1 VNTYINCDF
10 YCCTS
15 CQYLTA
21 LRCSKRLRSHVVT
34 AAANAPATTATATA
48 TAATNVAATN
58 VTATATATAAL
69 LIGEVRAVLEA
80 LVQHG
85 APDRILVDG
94 KPHLGT
100 DRLVRILRDMRAA
113 LQERG
118 ATFMF
123 GTRVEDVLIH
133 NGKV

>member
-1 VNTYINCDF
+1 V
-10 YCCTS
+10 
-15 CQYLTA
+15 LTA
-21 LRCSKRLRSHVVT
+21 AI
-34 AAANAPATTATATA
+34 AAATA
-48 TAATNVAATN
+48 TAA
-58 VTATATATAAL
+58 AAL
-69 LIGEVRAVLEA
+69 VGEVRAVLEA

-123 GTRVEDVLIH
+123 GTRVQDVLISDS
-133 NGKV
+133 KVRFLLYAQL

>member
-1 VNTYINCDF
+1 V
-10 YCCTS
+10 
-15 CQYLTA
+15 LT
-21 LRCSKRLRSHVVT
+21 VVT
-34 AAANAPATTATATA
+34 ATTAATVTVVSTATAIT
-48 TAATNVAATN
+48 
-58 VTATATATAAL
+58 
-69 LIGEVRAVLEA
+69 GEVRAVLEA

-118 ATFMF
+118 ATFLF
-123 GTRVEDVLIH
+123 GTRVEDVLISDS
-133 NGKV
+133 KVRLLCAVLRNYDGATSSA